1 MTGRL
6 FRSSLMVGLSTML
19 LCIGL
24 FFGVLYQ
31 YFGTQLMSELT
42 TESFFVAQG
51 MNLIGVDYLEE
62 LSTSHRI
69 TWIDGDGTVL
79 YDNWVEAS
87 TMESHLYREEVQ
99 EAMDSGTGVS
109 NRWST
114 TLAQRT
120 LYVSRLLDDNTVVRI
135 ATTQDSVLSL
145 LSTLTQSLLLILVLC
160 LLLSAVLS
168 LRLAQVIMKPILAID
183 LEHPEYSTGYDE
195 LTPLLSRIKRQNST
209 IHRQF
214 VQLKQAQI
222 EFSAVTDNMSE
233 GFCLLDKEGHLLSY
247 NSATLKLLESAP
259 LEGDGIHSY
268 LELNRNLHFRTAV
281 EDALNGT
288 SNQQITELG
297 SRICKIMANPVLRDG
312 VSAGA
317 VVVILDVT
325 ARQRSEEMRREFT
338 ANVSHELKT
347 PLTSISGI
355 AEIMQNGLIRPEDIP
370 EFASDIYQEA
380 QRLISLVGDILR
392 LSQLDEGAPEIEQTD
407 VDLYNLAQEILKRME
422 TPAQKNQVALK
433 LQGTSATLHG
443 SHRVLDE
450 MLSNLIDNAIKYN
463 RPAGTVRVTVR
474 PQPEGHI
481 LLEVADTGLGIPQA
495 DLKRVFERF
504 YRVDKSHS
512 KAIGGTGLGLSI
524 VKHGAAYHNATVSLD
539 SQEGIG
545 TVVSI
550 VF

>member
-1 MTGRL
+1 MTGKL

-31 YFGTQLMSELT
+31 HFGTQLMSELT

-51 MNLIGVDYLEE
+51 MNLIGQDYLEE

-79 YDNWVEAS
+79 YDNWVSAD

-99 EAMDSGTGVS
+99 EAMSSGTGVS

-114 TLAQRT
+114 TLSQRT
-120 LYVSRLLDDNTVVRI
+120 LYVSRLLEDNTVIRI
-135 ATTQDSVLSL
+135 ATTQASVLAL
-145 LSTLTQSLLLILVLC
+145 LSSLTQPLLLILLLC

-168 LRLAQVIMKPILAID
+168 LRLAQVIIKPILAID
-183 LEHPEYSTGYDE
+183 LEHPEYFTGYEE
-195 LTPLLSRIKRQNST
+195 LTPLLSRIKRQNTT
-209 IHRQF
+209 IHRQI
-214 VQLKQAQI
+214 VQLQQAQT

-233 GFCLLDKEGHLLSY
+233 GFCLLDREGHLLSY
-247 NSATLKLLESAP
+247 NSATLKLLESQP

-268 LELNRNLHFRTAV
+268 LELNRNLPFRQAV
-281 EDALNGT
+281 ESALGGT
-288 SNQQITELG
+288 SNQQIAEFG
-297 SRICKIMANPVLRDG
+297 PRICKIMANPVLQDG
-312 VSAGA
+312 TNAGA

-325 ARQRSEEMRREFT
+325 ARQRGEEMRREFT

-355 AEIMQNGLIRPEDIP
+355 AELMQNGLIRPDDVP
-370 EFASDIYQEA
+370 DFASDIYQEA

-407 VDLYNLAQEILKRME
+407 VDLHELAQEILARLAK
-422 TPAQKNQVALK
+422 PAEKNQITLK
-433 LQGTSATLHG
+433 LLGESALIHG

-463 RPAGTVRVTVR
+463 RPRGTVRVTIQN
-474 PQPEGHI
+474 QPDGHI
-481 LLEVADTGLGIPQA
+481 SLEVADTGLGIP
-495 DLKRVFERF
+495 DSDKKRVFERF

-524 VKHGAAYHNATVSLD
+524 VKHGAAYHNATVSLE
-539 SQEGIG
+539 SQEGVG
-545 TVVSI
+545 TAVTI
-550 VF
+550 LF